1 MSDGEVNRNTIE
13 GQTTGTGAPK
23 ETFGSGRAAQSEAG
37 KKANR
42 SEEALKEAGRKAAR
56 TRAERY
62 GEELKVSAPENDDLQ
77 GTKTTA
83 S

>member
-1 MSDGEVNRNTIE
+1 MTAFVCLSNVSLC
-13 GQTTGTGAPK
+13 A
-23 ETFGSGRAAQSEAG
+23 
-37 KKANR
+37 ANR

-77 GTKTTA
+77 GAKTT
-83 S
+83 SS

>member
-1 MSDGEVNRNTIE
+1 M
-13 GQTTGTGAPK
+13 K
-23 ETFGSGRAAQSEAG
+23 ELREWKNSGSWCCA
-37 KKANR
+37 ANR

-77 GTKTTA
+77 VGFSQFILPT